1 MSVNSN
7 LIPMQDLPKIFT
19 SLNQIPANDKVVY
32 CKKCVLSNQRP
43 RLLFNDEG
51 VCAAC
56 LYSEY
61 KKKSIDWNKRQKEL
75 EALCDKHRRS
85 DGYWDVV
92 VPGSGGKDSTY
103 VAYMLKEKFG
113 MHPLTV
119 TWAPHIYTDIGWK
132 NLYNFTQSG
141 YDNILATPNGKIH
154 RKLSKIAFTE
164 FGDNF
169 LPFIYGQL
177 NFPFQIAAR
186 YKIPLI
192 FFGED
197 GDVEYG
203 GSFDRWNKPNL
214 ELNYTIKSK
223 FTSFPPEYWQSYGFK
238 EEDLQHYRFPKKTE
252 FDPLTPEAHYYSY
265 YDNWTPEKHFEI
277 AEKYC
282 GFKPNSKRSE
292 GTYSNFASLDDKTDG
307 FHYYLAF
314 IKFGIG
320 RTTSDTSHQ
329 IRDGKLTRDE
339 GVDLVHKY
347 DDEFPSIYL
356 SDFLEYMN
364 MDENELTRIIDKH
377 RRPIIWKKENS
388 VWKLQHRV
396 KKLT

>member
-1 MSVNSN
+1 LESLPEIFQN
-7 LIPMQDLPKIFT
+7 LDVIAPDE
-19 SLNQIPANDKVVY
+19 KVVF

-43 RLLFNDEG
+43 RLMFNSDG

-61 KKKSIDWNKRQKEL
+61 KENSIDWDKRAKEL
-75 EALCDKHRRS
+75 EILCDKHRRD

-92 VPGSGGKDSTY
+92 VPASGGKDSSY

-119 TWAPHIYTDIGWK
+119 TWAPHIYTEIGWE

-154 RKLSKIAFTE
+154 RKLSKLTFTE

-177 NFPFQIAAR
+177 NFPFQVAAR
-186 YKIPLI
+186 YKIPLV

-203 GSFDRWNKPNL
+203 GSFERYNKPQL
-214 ELNYTIKSK
+214 QIDYTVKSK
-223 FTSFPPEYWQSYGFK
+223 FTSFPPEYWKQYGF
-238 EEDLQHYRFPKKTE
+238 EEKDLQHYQFPDQNE
-252 FDPLTPEAHYYSY
+252 FSDLKIEAHYFSY
-265 YDNWTPEKHFEI
+265 YDNWKPEKHFEI
-277 AEKYC
+277 ARDFC
-282 GFKPNSKRSE
+282 GFKPNSSRSQ
-292 GTYSNFASLDDKTDG
+292 GTYSNFASLDDRTDG
-307 FHYYLAF
+307 FHYYTAF

-320 RTTSDTSHQ
+320 RTTSDAAHQ
-329 IRDGKLTRDE
+329 IRDEEITRDE
-339 GVDLVHKY
+339 GVELVHQY
-347 DDEFPSIYL
+347 DGEFPSLYL
-356 SDFLEYMN
+356 DDFLEYMEIYK
-364 MDENELTRIIDKH
+364 DELTQIIDKH
-377 RRPIIWKKENS
+377 RRSLIWKNDNNE
-388 VWKLQHRV
+388 WKLRYQV
-396 KKLT
+396 QKLR